1 MNICDLIISKLK
13 DYPKG
18 YGPDEVD
25 IWLKDIPNIESLTD
39 IDSVFFNNNL
49 SYNQWKGLIII
60 LANKYIGSRFNEF
73 SFEYNYE
80 KFIKDKGINDI
91 YKKIYLWN
99 DKSQILDFSFLTK
112 ELTKISISSNK
123 VEKIIFPKI
132 NNIEALELVGLNS
145 LTTLENIE
153 YLKKLKY
160 LTIGG
165 CNKIE
170 DFDFLNN
177 FNDILYLYL
186 APKHLKSLE
195 YLSDNSDTTIL
206 DIGSN
211 IVKNA
216 TTINKLSH
224 LKKLKYLYIK
234 ANKNE
239 LNILRDVLPNCV
251 INYNEPL
258 NKQIL

>member
-1 MNICDLIISKLK
+1 MYICDLIISKLSN
-13 DYPKG
+13 YPKG

-25 IWLKDIPNIESLTD
+25 IWIKNIPSIESLTSLEKIFSD
-39 IDSVFFNNNL
+39 IAL
-49 SYNQWKGLIII
+49 SYDQWRDLIVI

-80 KFIKDKGINDI
+80 NFIKDKGINDI
-91 YKKIYLWN
+91 YKKIYLWR

-170 DFDFLNN
+170 DFEFLNN

-195 YLSDNSDTTIL
+195 CLSDNSNVTIL
-206 DIGSN
+206 DIDSN
-211 IVKNA
+211 IIKTS
-216 TTINKLSH
+216 TTFNKLTQ

-234 ANKNE
+234 ANKSAIK
-239 LNILRDVLPNCV
+239 ILRETLPNCV
-251 INYNEPL
+251 VNYNEPL
-258 NKQIL
+258 NKQTL